1 MRESCGMCLPP
12 AVLPSEEFM
21 NSVNK
26 TEIFTCPAINA
37 YHYAM
42 PVASAGFR
50 RPGPSRSAR
59 VAAQGRT
66 SHTFIRV
73 EDR

>member
-1 MRESCGMCLPP
+1 
-12 AVLPSEEFM
+12 M
-21 NSVNK
+21 NSVTK
-26 TEIFTCPAINA
+26 TELCTCPAINA

-42 PVASAGFR
+42 PVVSAGFQ
-50 RPGPSRSAR
+50 RPGTSRSAR
-59 VAAQGRT
+59 VAAQGRA